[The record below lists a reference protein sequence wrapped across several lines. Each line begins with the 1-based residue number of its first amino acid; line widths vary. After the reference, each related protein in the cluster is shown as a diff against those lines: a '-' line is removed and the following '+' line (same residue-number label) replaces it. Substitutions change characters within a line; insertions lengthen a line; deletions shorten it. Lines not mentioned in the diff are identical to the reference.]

1 MPIPGRPIG
10 IKTMTVPGSDGL
22 ARWET
27 ALSDDCFKV
36 DLMTSGFVYFAVMV
50 GLISYFVSLM
60 GSGLIS
66 L

>member
-1 MPIPGRPIG
+1 
-10 IKTMTVPGSDGL
+10 MTVPGSDGL

-36 DLMTSGFVYFAVMV
+36 DLMTSGFVYLAARV
-50 GLISYFVSLM
+50 GLISYFVSLI